1 MLIIDIL
8 FYIELHKKRGE
19 KSMTNV
25 FYMCFGIFIFV
36 LGQVFQKVYTLH
48 LLGET
53 PDVRKSKHADKHQET
68 KEIFIEVPDELENT
82 LHLHEDAPEQLT
94 YEHAIQTYP
103 DVKKTPATPPHANE
117 DGLLFDYA
125 PSLHSDIDVEIMT
138 AEREIEIYKRANM
151 LGGI

>member
-1 MLIIDIL
+1 MA
-8 FYIELHKKRGE
+8 
-19 KSMTNV
+19 NV

-36 LGQVFQKVYTLH
+36 LGQVFQKLYTLH
-48 LLGET
+48 ATGET
-53 PDVRKSKHADKHQET
+53 PWPHKSKRADKHQET
-68 KEIFIEVPDELENT
+68 KEIFIEVPDELEST
-82 LHLHEDAPEQLT
+82 LNLHEDAPESLT

-103 DVKKTPATPPHANE
+103 DVKKTPATPPSANE
-117 DGLLFDYA
+117 EGLFFDYV